1 MNGKS
6 ILTMRVLA
14 IGTLLTG
21 LALMAGCGGGGGAS
35 VADGGIGGSG
45 VIASGSVTATGSIF
59 VNGVE
64 YRVQDARF
72 EREDEAPEFL
82 NEIQDRVAVGMVVEV
97 EGMLDATG
105 SGGQALTIRYEDLVE
120 GEIDGMTSSAP
131 EIKVLEILA
140 QQVLVEDGLTR
151 FGPGLNFTT
160 IESETGFI
168 EVSGYRRN
176 DGSIQATYLEDR
188 TPTGR
193 REIQGTVTVVDATT
207 FTIAGL
213 TVNYSGTPI
222 LTSGDL
228 VEVKG
233 TNYAAA
239 THTLTAASVE
249 FKTAGLSRDDS
260 PKAEVEGFVTVLG
273 ADPVPAGATFLVD
286 GQPVRYGV
294 TTVFVGGTAADL
306 SAGTKVEVEGPL
318 TGGTVQALRVEFREN
333 LRLEAE
339 VQSKGTDSLTL
350 AYPAGASVLVVVD
363 PAVTEGAAL
372 GGINVGDYVRIR
384 GQQLAAL
391 GGDVVVA
398 TRLRNDG
405 AGADDKFILQG
416 PVASFVATPG
426 SDGLTIL
433 GVSIDT
439 SGFNDTQFKEQETQI
454 GRTAFYT
461 ALGSDSNLLVRAR
474 GDGLQSAPPAPA
486 WSEVEL
492 ER

>member
-168 EVSGYRRN
+168 EVVITSY
-176 DGSIQATYLEDR
+176 SIHYTKLYDITHVEQLS
-188 TPTGR
+188 GR
-193 REIQGTVTVVDATT
+193 RYGNDPDECFAFRSICR
-207 FTIAGL
+207 L
-213 TVNYSGTPI
+213 PI
-222 LTSGDL
+222 
-228 VEVKG
+228 
-233 TNYAAA
+233 
-239 THTLTAASVE
+239 HIH
-249 FKTAGLSRDDS
+249 RM
-260 PKAEVEGFVTVLG
+260 
-273 ADPVPAGATFLVD
+273 
-286 GQPVRYGV
+286 
-294 TTVFVGGTAADL
+294 
-306 SAGTKVEVEGPL
+306 
-318 TGGTVQALRVEFREN
+318 
-333 LRLEAE
+333 
-339 VQSKGTDSLTL
+339 
-350 AYPAGASVLVVVD
+350 
-363 PAVTEGAAL
+363 
-372 GGINVGDYVRIR
+372 
-384 GQQLAAL
+384 
-391 GGDVVVA
+391 
-398 TRLRNDG
+398 
-405 AGADDKFILQG
+405 
-416 PVASFVATPG
+416 
-426 SDGLTIL
+426 
-433 GVSIDT
+433 
-439 SGFNDTQFKEQETQI
+439 
-454 GRTAFYT
+454 
-461 ALGSDSNLLVRAR
+461 
-474 GDGLQSAPPAPA
+474 
-486 WSEVEL
+486 
-492 ER
+492 